1 MTFEEIQKT
10 LKNYSIGIAGAGG
23 LGSNCAVALAR
34 SGIGKL
40 VIADFDV
47 VDKSNL
53 NRQYY
58 FVDQIGKAKVEA
70 LKENIARINP
80 DTIVVAHNVKI
91 EQSNIEDIFAHCHI
105 IVEAFDVG
113 EMKKMIVET
122 VLEKLPKTPIISG
135 IGMAGWGNTNSIKTR
150 NIDNLYLC
158 GDETSEVSETNPPLA
173 PRVGIVANMQANT
186 VLELILGK

>member
-1 MTFEEIQKT
+1 
-10 LKNYSIGIAGAGG
+10 

-58 FVDQIGKAKVEA
+58 FVDQIGKVKVEA

-80 DTIVVAHNVKI
+80 DTEVVAHNVKI
-91 EQSNIEDIFAHCHI
+91 EQSNVVDIFAHCDI
-105 IVEAFDVG
+105 IVEAFDLG
-113 EMKKMIVET
+113 EMKKMLIET

-173 PRVGIVANMQANT
+173 PRVQ
-186 VLELILGK
+186 